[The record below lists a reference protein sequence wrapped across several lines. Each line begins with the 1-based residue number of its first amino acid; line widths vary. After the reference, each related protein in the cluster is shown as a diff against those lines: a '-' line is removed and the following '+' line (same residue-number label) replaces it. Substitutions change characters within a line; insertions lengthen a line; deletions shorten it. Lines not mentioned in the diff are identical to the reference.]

1 MPPGLSTPATPP
13 NLSGPPPQHALPA
26 ALRPKHALR
35 GRLPLLQVMLVLLTG
50 EVTAGTSTEH
60 RHVPASVLSTLHVVT
75 DFIVRVT
82 LLSFPSET
90 GKWRHTD
97 DK

>member
-13 NLSGPPPQHALPA
+13 NLSGQPPSMPCRL
-26 ALRPKHALR
+26 LSTLNSALR
-35 GRLPLLQVMLVLLTG
+35 GRLPLLQVMLVLMTG